1 MHRHTIENPFNRW
14 ASEGP
19 CKQDCR
25 EVDWLGRVI
34 QHQLPL
40 SDGRTVV
47 LRVAL
52 GRAEDSV
59 LGSMLLA
66 FHGEAGLAQDDILD
80 RVLLGN
86 PVELLDTGD
95 MVHEPLWWQ
104 LWWSQQAV
112 ASDTFYTSS
121 SMNRWSTEWE
131 WRQTPRR
138 WWPLE
143 RQRSQN
149 WDQVPNHHRS
159 VNATSKFL
167 PSWVDMSC
175 FACYT

>member
-1 MHRHTIENPFNRW
+1 M
-14 ASEGP
+14 
-19 CKQDCR
+19 
-25 EVDWLGRVI
+25 
-34 QHQLPL
+34 
-40 SDGRTVV
+40 
-47 LRVAL
+47 

-121 SMNRWSTEWE
+121 SMNR
-131 WRQTPRR
+131 
-138 WWPLE
+138 
-143 RQRSQN
+143 
-149 WDQVPNHHRS
+149 
-159 VNATSKFL
+159 
-167 PSWVDMSC
+167 
-175 FACYT
+175 